1 MTVIAWDGK
10 TLAAD
15 RRACLGNMHRS
26 IHKLH
31 RVGEALAASAGDS
44 DAAQELIAWLSAG
57 ADPEKFP
64 PSQRDKDNWASLLLV
79 WPDGS
84 LWRYERTPYPAK
96 FPPQQFAI
104 GSGRDFA
111 LAAMWC
117 GKSAAEAVDVACR
130 FDSSCGNGVDTLTFG
145 GGAP

>member
-15 RRACLGNMHRS
+15 RRACLGNLYRT

-31 RVGEALAASAGDS
+31 RLSDCLCASAGGS
-44 DAAQELIAWLSAG
+44 DAAQELIAWFEAG
-57 ADPEKFP
+57 RDPAAFP
-64 PSQRDKDNWASLLLV
+64 PSQRDKDSWAGLLVV

-84 LWRYERTPYPAK
+84 LWRYERTPYPVK

-111 LAAMWC
+111 LAAMWL
-117 GKSAAEAVDVACR
+117 GKTAAEAVDVACR
-130 FDSSCGNGVDTLTFG
+130 FDSSCGNGVDTLTFEE
-145 GGAP
+145 AR